1 MTEEKKPKIDLKAR
15 LGKTSGA
22 SIPPALGSSEGSESI
37 PAPAAS
43 SPSAVAAPAV
53 AAAPVPAPQP
63 VLQRFEIDE
72 SEVVDARKAG
82 FKQGVTIAMVVGLAA
97 LGIGFA
103 AGGASEKSAGR
114 AKASADMVDLAKK
127 AEEAKGKLAALQEKL
142 DAGIKDLGS
151 KKFPESLA
159 SDLGAINVDFDG
171 AVLGGRRFSGVSL
184 ETTKELV
191 DFATDVAAIN
201 DRKSVI
207 ATLLGK
213 LKEPIEKKFKGG
225 EKAMISY
232 AVVVEGG
239 GKGGA
244 TFASLAPLAKGIE
257 ADAALPGTLK
267 VTSAKAQSDVPTYSK
282 GDASGKAI
290 AVKPGTF
297 ELACPDET
305 KGAQAQL
312 IAQLRGLSTKLKGED
327 PTSSPDA
334 KAGLIERA
342 EKLSTALK
350 KAGEGS

>member
-15 LGKTSGA
+15 LGKASGA
-22 SIPPALGSSEGSESI
+22 SIPPALGSTDGGELV
-37 PAPAAS
+37 PAA
-43 SPSAVAAPAV
+43 AVSAPAV
-53 AAAPVPAPQP
+53 AAVTPAPVPQP

-72 SEVVDARKAG
+72 TEVVDARKAG

-97 LGIGFA
+97 LGLGYA

-114 AKASADMVDLAKK
+114 AKASADMTDLAKK
-127 AEEAKGKLAALQEKL
+127 AEAAKAKLSSLQEKL

-171 AVLGGRRFSGVSL
+171 AVLGGRRCSGVSR
-184 ETTKELV
+184 ETTKELI
-191 DFATDVAAIN
+191 DFATDVASIN

-213 LKEPIEKKFKGG
+213 LKDPIEKKFKGG

-239 GKGGA
+239 AKGSV

-257 ADAALPGTLK
+257 ADAALPATLK
-267 VTSAKAQSDVPTYSK
+267 VTSAKAQSDVPAYTK
-282 GDASGKAI
+282 GDAAGKAI

-297 ELACPDET
+297 ELSCPDET

-312 IAQLRGLSTKLKGED
+312 IAQLRGLASKLKGED

-342 EKLSTALK
+342 DKLSTALK
-350 KAGEGS
+350 KAGEGT